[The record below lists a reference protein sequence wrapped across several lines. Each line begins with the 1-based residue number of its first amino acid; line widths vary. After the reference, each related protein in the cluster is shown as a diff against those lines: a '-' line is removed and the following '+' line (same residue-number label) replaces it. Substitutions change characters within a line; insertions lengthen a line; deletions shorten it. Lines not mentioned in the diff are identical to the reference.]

1 MRSIEAEAVKLFSN
15 SFLATRVSF
24 FNELDSF
31 AYSYNLDARSVIN
44 GVSSDPR
51 IGNYYNNPSFGYGG
65 YCLPK
70 DSKQLLTNFKQIPQN
85 IFKAVVDSNIN
96 RKKFIATEILKKK
109 PKTVGV
115 YRLTMKSKSDNFRES
130 AVMDVM
136 RLIADAGTEVIVYEP
151 ILSANK
157 AFNIENSL
165 EKFKLKSEIIL
176 ANRYHDDLNDVSHKI
191 FTRDIFKE
199 N

>member
-1 MRSIEAEAVKLFSN
+1 M
-15 SFLATRVSF
+15 
-24 FNELDSF
+24 
-31 AYSYNLDARSVIN
+31 
-44 GVSSDPR
+44 SSDPR

-130 AVMDVM
+130 AVLDVM

-191 FTRDIFKE
+191 LKE